1 MECRHA
7 VLAGC
12 GLQIHPWIVKPA
24 ASAQGKGIY
33 VTNFS
38 ELASVDVGSRRH
50 GTGPSP
56 LDLSN
61 VVVSRYIDNPLLL
74 NGCKFDCRLYV
85 AVTSMN
91 PLQIYLHEVWYPL

>member
-1 MECRHA
+1 
-7 VLAGC
+7 
-12 GLQIHPWIVKPA
+12 VKPA

-38 ELASVDVGSRRH
+38 EACSVEVGPKRH
-50 GTGPSP
+50 GGGAY
-56 LDLSN
+56 LNDLSN

-91 PLQIYLHEVWYPL
+91 PLQVYLHEVG